1 MAILQLKN
9 INNAKEIFIKTVY
22 QVSYKIGVG
31 KVFNFMGKILFGK
44 ITFVTGYN
52 PDSKEFYKT
61 TTTRRIDKTHDTL
74 KETGHTELEEHA
86 DLESVEN
93 ALRSLAAARRRKS

>member
-1 MAILQLKN
+1 MLKRFLL
-9 INNAKEIFIKTVY
+9 KQYIKFLT
-22 QVSYKIGVG
+22 KTGVG

-52 PDSKEFYKT
+52 PDGKEFYKN